1 MCSWTT
7 GPRTNRSLVWS
18 NHPDGTTVQPEL
30 VDQIAAVVLAT
41 PGVHDLHPGGT
52 GGVATYLPG
61 RRVTGI
67 RAIDRGYGVH
77 VVLAWGFP
85 VLATADA
92 VRAAVAAIAPGRV
105 DVTVEDV
112 AVQHVAPAATQM

>member
-1 MCSWTT
+1 MT
-7 GPRTNRSLVWS
+7 GLEMSRSLVSSS
-18 NHPDGTTVQPEL
+18 NPGGSAARPEP

-41 PGVHDLHPGGT
+41 PGVHDLHAGGA
-52 GGVATYLPG
+52 GQVATYLPG

-67 RAIDRGYGVH
+67 RAIDGGYDVH

-85 VLATADA
+85 VFATAEA
-92 VRAAVAAIAPGRV
+92 VRAAVQVIAPGLV

-112 AVQHVAPAATQM
+112 AAAETQRS